1 MSGDRGGLGIFR
13 RLESAL
19 VVRKR
24 EERRENKEE
33 RREKREERRE
43 KRARAG
49 DPLRDLMEEWQW
61 QWIVDNEV
69 AVAVA

>member
-1 MSGDRGGLGIFR
+1 MSCDRGRLGISR

-43 KRARAG
+43 KREEGAG
-49 DPLRDLMEEWQW
+49 RRPPEGSDGR
-61 QWIVDNEV
+61 V
-69 AVAVA
+69 AVAVDSG

>member
-33 RREKREERRE
+33 RREKREEGAGRRPPE
-43 KRARAG
+43 GSDGR
-49 DPLRDLMEEWQW
+49 
-61 QWIVDNEV
+61 V
-69 AVAVA
+69 AVAVDSG